1 MGNKKGENYKGVI
14 PTLKQRKI
22 ASLMME
28 GKTGAEIAVAVGQES
43 RFPRQSGAKLIKQ
56 KGVKVALASATSSY
70 SPESLRAKL
79 QEIIESPDSQA
90 IAVRAIELAMREKAM
105 LTERTITETSIS
117 AEELS
122 RRASEALQG
131 LLNVTGARI
140 AQSAEPESAVSS
152 GN

>member
-1 MGNKKGENYKGVI
+1 V
-14 PTLKQRKI
+14 Q
-22 ASLMME
+22 
-28 GKTGAEIAVAVGQES
+28 
-43 RFPRQSGAKLIKQ
+43 
-56 KGVKVALASATSSY
+56 VALADTTRQY
-70 SPESLRAKL
+70 TPDSLRAKL
-79 QEIIESPDSQA
+79 ESIISNPDSQA